1 MLLLGLRGLFCH
13 RFAPNSILL
22 FSVGNRLSKNRLC
35 ESTPRATG
43 VSKRGAARS
52 DFRAG
57 MTTVARGASARVRVC
72 DGITYTTA
80 RDDGVLC
87 ADPFPCVARARA
99 L

>member
-57 MTTVARGASARVRVC
+57 MTTVARGASARVM
-72 DGITYTTA
+72 GLLTQQHGMT
-80 RDDGVLC
+80 G
-87 ADPFPCVARARA
+87 FCVQIFFLA
-99 L
+99 

>member
-22 FSVGNRLSKNRLC
+22 FSVSNRLSKNRLC

-57 MTTVARGASARVRVC
+57 MTTVARGASVRVR
-72 DGITYTTA
+72 A
-80 RDDGVLC
+80 
-87 ADPFPCVARARA
+87 CVMGLLTQQHGMTVFCVQIFFLA
-99 L
+99 

>member
-57 MTTVARGASARVRVC
+57 MTTVARGASARVRACVC
-72 DGITYTTA
+72 VMGLLTQQHGMT
-80 RDDGVLC
+80 G
-87 ADPFPCVARARA
+87 FCVQILFLA
-99 L
+99 